1 MISIHITTVYRM
13 SSTCTKQLERGG
25 GGILSMI
32 ALGGQACKKK
42 DSKQVLTTPH
52 PTPPLKPKIFTHQDQ
67 LPFQCK
73 FPFEWSHYCILMKCN
88 DELMYRIVTPTC
100 TFHALTHSL
109 GLRGRCSWSVPKRRS
124 WSTEELPNTQ
134 LAVWE
139 TIHFHTP
146 MQKTSLGEDLSNNK
160 RTASPSACGN
170 YLWSQGG
177 REVH

>member
-25 GGILSMI
+25 ILSMI

-42 DSKQVLTTPH
+42 DSKQVLTP
-52 PTPPLKPKIFTHQDQ
+52 PPIPPPLKPKIFTHQDQ

-73 FPFEWSHYCILMKCN
+73 FPFEWSHYSILMKCN

-100 TFHALTHSL
+100 TFHALTHCL
-109 GLRGRCSWSVPKRRS
+109 GLRGRCSWSVPMRCS
-124 WSTEELPNTQ
+124 WSTEGLPNTQ